1 MVKGA
6 KTIAEYA
13 IRKWMQDHEFVMS
26 YFTLEMKGNTGIIT
40 DMNGELMYL
49 IYKDGE
55 VFVEFDEEVRE

>member
-26 YFTLEMKGNTGIIT
+26 CFTLEMKGNTGTIT
-40 DMNGELMYL
+40 DMNGERMYL

>member
-13 IRKWMQDHEFVMS
+13 IRKWMHDHEFVMS
-26 YFTLEMKGNTGIIT
+26 CFTLEMNGNTGRIT
-40 DMNGELMYL
+40 DTNGERMYL

-55 VFVEFDEEVRE
+55 VFVEFDEEVR

>member
-26 YFTLEMKGNTGIIT
+26 YFKLKMEGNTGTIT
-40 DMNGELMYL
+40 DMNGERMYL